1 MWKETKKTIWPE
13 IEFMIYTYDKICMLL
28 ISIHIL
34 TLISLQLLLTQQI
47 EDDDGII
54 QSINTGN
61 SIFVSTDAK

>member
-1 MWKETKKTIWPE
+1 
-13 IEFMIYTYDKICMLL
+13 MIYTYDKICMLL